1 MVSKHLPNHIKG
13 DKTFEGLLNAAGI
26 LLILVV
32 CTILV
37 TLVWQSI
44 PALQKLGL
52 KFYWT
57 STWNPV
63 DNVFGA
69 LPFLLGTL
77 ITAFTAL
84 IISVPFSIAVAI
96 LLGEYF
102 PTGAFSNFMRSV
114 IDLIAAIPSVIF
126 GFWGFFVLV
135 PLIRVLQIKL
145 GVMPNGV
152 GLFSASLVLSIMI
165 IPYAASLG
173 ISMIRMVPSELKESA
188 YALGATRW
196 EVLRYVIL
204 SYSKSGLF
212 AGILLSLGRAVGE
225 TMAVTMVIGNTSDLP
240 KSIFSTGNT
249 MASVIANEFGA
260 APDPIYVSA
269 LIQMGL
275 FLFLVT
281 FIINLIGKTIIKRL
295 SES

>member
-1 MVSKHLPNHIKG
+1 MISKQLPNHLNG
-13 DKTFEGLLNAAGI
+13 EKTFEGLLNGAGI

-32 CTILV
+32 CAILA

-44 PALQKLGL
+44 PALQELGL

-57 STWNPV
+57 TTWDPV
-63 DNVFGA
+63 NNVFGA

-77 ITAFTAL
+77 ITSFTAL
-84 IISVPFSIAVAI
+84 IISIPFSLAVAI
-96 LLGEYF
+96 LLGEYY
-102 PTGAFSNFMRSV
+102 PNGAFSGFMRSV

-135 PLIRVLQIKL
+135 PLIRTLQIKL
-145 GVMPNGV
+145 GIMPNGV

-165 IPYAASLG
+165 IPYAASMG
-173 ISMIRMVPSELKESA
+173 TSMIRMVPAELKESA

-204 SYSKSGLF
+204 PYSKSGLF

-225 TMAVTMVIGNTSDLP
+225 TMAVTMVIGNASDLP
-240 KSIFSTGNT
+240 RSIFSTGNT

-281 FIINLIGKTIIKRL
+281 FVINMIGKTIIKRL